1 MLIVPVGA
9 LHGDN
14 IFFRHFVRSFF
25 LFKKWEIFSTR
36 LGKFHVSLKKEKILI
51 LTFLIFWSNRK
62 SLTGG
67 NKVWKMKNW
76 NPHIRPLVSSCF
88 ENKAIRIFLFII
100 IIIIIFTP
108 LIVLLPAVSSCH
120 NWVIWQILSIKMQMC
135 MCGDGC
141 EDACALVISGRNVW
155 YLGWRDFVF
164 CARIRTLQIWN
175 ISPLYNPDVLM
186 NVVRALKRRIL
197 SFSSELL
204 PPVRNPPPPP
214 PTLHLQS
221 DDRNN
226 QAVSCQAIFTTTGPH
241 QLITSRNHV
250 LTDGPVHIDPQAL
263 PRSK

>member
-1 MLIVPVGA
+1 
-9 LHGDN
+9 
-14 IFFRHFVRSFF
+14 
-25 LFKKWEIFSTR
+25 
-36 LGKFHVSLKKEKILI
+36 
-51 LTFLIFWSNRK
+51 
-62 SLTGG
+62 
-67 NKVWKMKNW
+67 MKNW
-76 NPHIRPLVSSCF
+76 DPPIRPLVSSCF

-141 EDACALVISGRNVW
+141 KGACALVVSGRSLW

-164 CARIRTLQIWN
+164 RAWIRTPEIWN
-175 ISPLYNPDVLM
+175 ISPLCNPDVLM
-186 NVVRALKRRIL
+186 NVARALKCHIL

-204 PPVRNPPPPP
+204 PPVRTSPPT